1 MDYKGNIQV
10 GYSPYLIFI
19 CRKDGDILIDY
30 KSTIKLI
37 KEIDWK
43 LILIVIA
50 IFTFGLIILSSATHV
65 NKSGS
70 YSQLFK
76 QGLAFGLGLGMIILI
91 LLVDYNFL
99 GKYYKGLY
107 VISLVLLAIV
117 LVPGLGAE
125 RGGARSWL
133 ELGPLDFQTSEIVK
147 LTFILSYAK
156 IIESKRGKLNNIK
169 EIIPVVIY
177 AVPFIG
183 LLFAQPDLGTAIVFS
198 CIIAGMLFT
207 AGLDIGLIKKV
218 MILFLVSLPVMYMLM
233 ASHQKDRIEAFLN
246 PEDVT
251 LKGNYQVMQSLIAI
265 GSGGTT
271 GKGLYNGTQNQ
282 EGYLP
287 VQDSDF
293 IFAVIGE
300 ELGAVGMITVIGLY
314 ILFLTRMIYIA
325 REAKDFYG
333 TLIVVGV
340 MSMFAYQIIQNI
352 GMTVALIPVTGVTL
366 PFISY
371 GGSSLLTSMANLG
384 LVLNVCMRKK
394 KINF

>member
-1 MDYKGNIQV
+1 MIE
-10 GYSPYLIFI
+10 
-19 CRKDGDILIDY
+19 Y

-37 KEIDWK
+37 KQLDWK
-43 LILIVIA
+43 LIITVLA
-50 IFTFGLIILSSATHV
+50 IFGFGLVVLSSATHAQITG
-65 NKSGS
+65 N
-70 YSQLFK
+70 YWQIYK
-76 QGLAFGLGLGMIILI
+76 QGSAFGLGVLMIIGI
-91 LLVDYNFL
+91 LLFDYNFL
-99 GKYYKGLY
+99 GKYYKALY
-107 VISLVLLAIV
+107 IVSLLLLAVI
-117 LVPGLGAE
+117 LIPGIGAE

-133 ELGPLDFQTSEIVK
+133 NLGPLDFQTSELVK

-156 IIESKRGKLNNIK
+156 IVESKKGKLNNLK
-169 EIIPVVIY
+169 EIMPVVIY

-207 AGLDIGLIKKV
+207 AGLDIKLIKRCIVAILVTLPLMYLV
-218 MILFLVSLPVMYMLM
+218 MAP
-233 ASHQKDRIEAFLN
+233 HQKERIDAFLH
-246 PEDVT
+246 PDDPT
-251 LKGNYQVMQSLIAI
+251 KKGNYQVMQSMIAI
-265 GSGGTT
+265 GSGGVT

-282 EGYLP
+282 EGFLP
-287 VQDSDF
+287 VQESDF

-300 ELGAVGMITVIGLY
+300 ELGAVGMAAVIGLY
-314 ILFLTRMIYIA
+314 ALFLTRMIYIA
-325 REAKDFYG
+325 KEAKDFYG

-371 GGSSLLTSMANLG
+371 GGSSLLTSLANLG
-384 LVLNVCMRKK
+384 LVLNVCMRRK

>member
-1 MDYKGNIQV
+1 MIE
-10 GYSPYLIFI
+10 
-19 CRKDGDILIDY
+19 Y

-37 KEIDWK
+37 KQLDWK
-43 LILIVIA
+43 LIITVLA
-50 IFTFGLIILSSATHV
+50 IFGFGLVVLSSATHAQITG
-65 NKSGS
+65 N
-70 YSQLFK
+70 YWQIYK
-76 QGLAFGLGLGMIILI
+76 QGSAFGLGVLMIIGI
-91 LLVDYNFL
+91 LLFDYNFL
-99 GKYYKGLY
+99 GKYYKALY
-107 VISLVLLAIV
+107 IVSLLLLAII
-117 LVPGLGAE
+117 LVPGIGAT

-133 ELGPLDFQTSEIVK
+133 NLGPLDFQTSELVK

-156 IIESKRGKLNNIK
+156 IVESKKGKLNNLK
-169 EIIPVVIY
+169 EIMPVVIY

-207 AGLDIGLIKKV
+207 AGLDIKLIKRCIVAVLVTLPLMYLV
-218 MILFLVSLPVMYMLM
+218 MAP
-233 ASHQKDRIEAFLN
+233 HQKERIDAFLH
-246 PEDVT
+246 PDDPT
-251 LKGNYQVMQSLIAI
+251 KKGNYQVMQSMIAI
-265 GSGGTT
+265 GSGGVT

-282 EGYLP
+282 EGFLP
-287 VQDSDF
+287 VQESDF

-300 ELGAVGMITVIGLY
+300 ELGVVGMAAVIGLY
-314 ILFLTRMIYIA
+314 ALFLTRMIYIA
-325 REAKDFYG
+325 KEAKDFYG

-371 GGSSLLTSMANLG
+371 GGSSLLTSLANLG
-384 LVLNVCMRKK
+384 LVLNVCMRRK

>member
-1 MDYKGNIQV
+1 M
-10 GYSPYLIFI
+10 
-19 CRKDGDILIDY
+19 
-30 KSTIKLI
+30 KLI

-43 LILIVIA
+43 LVLLVTI
-50 IFTFGLIILSSATHV
+50 IFTFGLVVLSSATHA

-70 YSQLFK
+70 YSQLLK
-76 QGLAFGLGLGMIILI
+76 QGLGFALGLGMIILI
-91 LLVDYNFL
+91 LLIDYNFL
-99 GKYYKGLY
+99 GKYYKSLY
-107 VISLVLLAIV
+107 ILSLILLAAVWI
-117 LVPGLGAE
+117 PGIGVE

-133 ELGPLDFQTSEIVK
+133 NLGVLDFQTSELVK

-156 IIESKRGKLNNIK
+156 IVESKRGKLNNIK
-169 EIIPVVIY
+169 EITPVVIY
-177 AVPFIG
+177 AIPFIG
-183 LLFAQPDLGTAIVFS
+183 LLIAQPDLGTAIVF
-198 CIIAGMLFT
+198 CFIIAGMLFT
-207 AGLDIGLIKKV
+207 AGLDINLIKKIV
-218 MILFLVSLPVMYMLM
+218 IGFIILLPVIYMLM
-233 ASHQKDRIEAFLN
+233 DSHQKVRIDAFLH

-251 LKGNYQVMQSLIAI
+251 LQGNYQVMQSLIAI
-265 GSGGTT
+265 GSGGLT

-300 ELGAVGMITVIGLY
+300 ELGAIGMIIVVILY
-314 ILFLTRMIYIA
+314 TLFLLRMIYIA
-325 REAKDFYG
+325 KEAKDFYG

-340 MSMFAYQIIQNI
+340 MSMFAYQIVQNI